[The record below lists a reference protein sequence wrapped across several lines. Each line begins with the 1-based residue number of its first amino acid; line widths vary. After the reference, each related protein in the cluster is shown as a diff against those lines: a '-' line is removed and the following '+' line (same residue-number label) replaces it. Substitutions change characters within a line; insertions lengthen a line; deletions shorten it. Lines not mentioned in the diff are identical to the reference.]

1 MIYFCLFQLEN
12 SNKLSDVLALEK
24 SEIERKEVSEKY
36 EREISRSQELAQN
49 VSITQWAKNG
59 KIVQ

>member
-49 VSITQWAKNG
+49 VSTYHSGPKME
-59 KIVQ
+59 K

>member
-49 VSITQWAKNG
+49 VSTYHSRPKME
-59 KIVQ
+59 K